1 MAISKPLSD
10 PYSWAGK
17 NGIGSGKVPIGHF
30 RSTTLVPGKESD
42 TRTEEPAEK
51 TKDGRPQRS

>member
-17 NGIGSGKVPIGHF
+17 NGIGSGKVPIGTF
-30 RSTTLVPGKESD
+30 RRETLTPGKQSD
-42 TRTEEPAEK
+42 TRTELPVGQN
-51 TKDGRPQRS
+51 KDGRQKS